1 MSLSREIFQ
10 LSLINRSGIVVIAG
24 FLLRFLSLGAV
35 AQICLFKNAAGLRAG
50 GNGFSALNGGAE
62 LEFVVF

>member
-1 MSLSREIFQ
+1 M
-10 LSLINRSGIVVIAG
+10 IAG

-35 AQICLFKNAAGLRAG
+35 EQICLFKNAAGLRAG

>member
-24 FLLRFLSLGAV
+24 FWLRFLIACSCRADLFVQECCRFAGRLEWLFGFKWGSGA
-35 AQICLFKNAAGLRAG
+35 
-50 GNGFSALNGGAE
+50 
-62 LEFVVF
+62 